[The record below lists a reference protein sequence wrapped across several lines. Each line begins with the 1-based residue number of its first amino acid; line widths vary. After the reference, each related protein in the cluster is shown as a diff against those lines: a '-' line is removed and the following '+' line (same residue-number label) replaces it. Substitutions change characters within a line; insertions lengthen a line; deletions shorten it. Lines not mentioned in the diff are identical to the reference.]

1 MEEVMDQT
9 LDPTEVHRRGA
20 IELNLLNM
28 AHVLPGMPLEGAQ
41 IDPGTPIY
49 DPTGEILFYRV
60 SLHVGGL
67 RVGYADLAAQ
77 TLFGEPL
84 LATAPNAAWD
94 PDSWIAQARAEL
106 QQMTLNGV
114 MAPRYDEVRLV
125 AYSYPKL
132 GVQFL
137 AEGKEVVILELV
149 TWAVVPPTDRNRRP
163 MEPSNFERFS
173 LIEELPEESRKAA
186 HERFEDHMGRLDRA
200 QLATAAG
207 VSVISRATMS
217 PVVGVLSLYDTEDLH
232 YSSRSTDHHT
242 CYELRGQETNV
253 WCVAASVQMV
263 LDFYRYNY
271 TQSRIAQQL
280 GLGTLANPNGLPYAR
295 DNDVA
300 VALNAMSSNALT
312 ATMLTTPPFSAYTA
326 EVRANR
332 PLISFIPGH
341 SRTVAGYT
349 QSTFIILGG
358 TSYQGLL
365 VYDPWPPNVGVI
377 TRWENF
383 NTQKYRRAFTANVS
397 TI

>member
-1 MEEVMDQT
+1 MDQT
-9 LDPTEVHRRGA
+9 LHVAEVHRLGA
-20 IELNLLNM
+20 IELNLFNLANS
-28 AHVLPGMPLEGAQ
+28 LPGMSLEGAR
-41 IDPGTPIY
+41 IDPGTAIY
-49 DPTGEILFYRV
+49 DPTGEVLFYRV
-60 SLHVGGL
+60 PL
-67 RVGYADLAAQ
+67 RNGEVSIGYADIAAH

-84 LATAPNAAWD
+84 LATAPDATWHAD
-94 PDSWIAQARAEL
+94 AWIAQARTAL
-106 QQMTLNGV
+106 LRMPTAPLN
-114 MAPRYDEVRLV
+114 YDEVRLV
-125 AYSYPKL
+125 AYSFPKL
-132 GVQFL
+132 AVQFL
-137 AEGKEVVILELV
+137 AGGKEVVMLELA

-163 MEPSNFERFS
+163 MEPGNFERFS
-173 LIEELPEESRKAA
+173 LIEEMPGERKRDA
-186 HERFEDHMGRLDRA
+186 HARFEDHVNRLNRA
-200 QLATAAG
+200 QLPATTG
-207 VSVISRATMS
+207 GIVISKATLS
-217 PVVGVLSLYDTEDLH
+217 PALGVLSLFDTEDLH
-232 YSSRSTDHHT
+232 YSTRSTDHHT

-312 ATMLTTPPFSAYTA
+312 ATMLTTPPFSTYTA
-326 EVRANR
+326 EIRANR

-341 SRTVAGYT
+341 SRSVAGYT
-349 QSTFIILGG
+349 QSRFVILGG
-358 TSYQGLL
+358 TGYEGLL

-383 NTQKYRRAFTANVS
+383 NTQTYRRAFTAHVS